1 MADRPGRAKT
11 ETMNDTDSSLP
22 PPPERPRLR
31 RNVDDKMVAGVAAG
45 LARHFDVDVS
55 LVRLGFVALALFGGS
70 GLLLYLVAWLVVP
83 SDDVLGPTPPP
94 PSVENDPP
102 ITAQPMV

>member
-1 MADRPGRAKT
+1 MVDRADRAKT
-11 ETMNDTDSSLP
+11 GAMNETDSSLP

-31 RNVDDKMVAGVAAG
+31 RRVDDKMVAGVAAG

-70 GLLLYLVAWLVVP
+70 GLLLYLIAWLVVP
-83 SDDVLGPTPPP
+83 SDDAVGPTAPP
-94 PSVENDPP
+94 PSVDDDPP
-102 ITAQPMV
+102 ITAQPTV